1 MNSYQTNYRITGLT
15 YLPKQIIHWHDWHK
29 GQTIQ
34 VYDQQIKNAVM
45 RAARGGTELRR
56 GGTVMLR
63 LANGA
68 CGLCRAA
75 ELSDSDDVTRLS
87 RLAGSAPLLVLT
99 APRLSSLGR
108 ILRNGY
114 PVATVA
120 LPERCHGAFFDL
132 AFGQI
137 DRLSGSDFTIIAE
150 GVGTLADI
158 SVKLLRS
165 ARLIPA
171 GLFVRLPLR
180 DVAAQDRFSQQHNMM
195 IIESRDIDQY
205 SHEAASFVKIVTR
218 ARVPLAVSE
227 EAEVVMFRAEIGG
240 EEHFAVLI
248 GAGANSDTPLVRLH
262 SQCIT
267 GDILGSLKCDCGD
280 QLQAAMQLMA
290 DSGGGVLVYLA
301 QEGRNIGLLNKMR
314 AYALQDDGLDTV
326 DANHAL
332 GFDTDERLFLPAARI
347 LQALNVSKIQLI
359 TNNPDKIRQ
368 LEQHGIHVTERVP
381 LALNSNPHNQHYL
394 ETKKTRTGHLIDK
407 I

>member
-1 MNSYQTNYRITGLT
+1 M
-15 YLPKQIIHWHDWHK
+15 
-29 GQTIQ
+29 
-34 VYDQQIKNAVM
+34 YDQQIKNGVM

-75 ELSDSDDVTRLS
+75 ELSDGDDIIRLS
-87 RLAGSAPLLVLT
+87 RLAGSAPLLILT

-108 ILRNGY
+108 VLRDGY
-114 PVATVA
+114 PVASVA
-120 LPERCHGAFFDL
+120 LPDKRRSAFFDL
-132 AFGQI
+132 AFGQ
-137 DRLSGSDFTIIAE
+137 DDLLTGSDFTIIAE
-150 GVGTLADI
+150 SAGSLADMAAQ
-158 SVKLLRS
+158 LLRS
-165 ARLIPA
+165 AKLIPA
-171 GLFVRLPLR
+171 GLFIRLPLR
-180 DVAAQDRFSQQHNMM
+180 DVAAQERFARQHDMM
-195 IIESRDIDQY
+195 IVESRDINQY
-205 SHEAASFVKIVTR
+205 SHEAASFVKIAAR

-227 EAEVVMFRAEIGG
+227 NAEIVMFRAEIGG
-240 EEHFAVLI
+240 EEHCAVLI

-290 DSGGGVLVYLA
+290 DSGGGILVYLA

-314 AYALQDDGLDTV
+314 AYALQDNGLDTV

-359 TNNPDKIRQ
+359 TNNPDKINQ
-368 LEQHGIHVTERVP
+368 LEQHGIHVTARVP
-381 LALNSNPHNQHYL
+381 LALDSNPHNRDYL
-394 ETKKTRTGHLIDK
+394 KTKQTRTGHLIDK

>member
-1 MNSYQTNYRITGLT
+1 M
-15 YLPKQIIHWHDWHK
+15 H
-29 GQTIQ
+29 
-34 VYDQQIKNAVM
+34 DQQLKNAVM

-56 GGTVMLR
+56 GGIVMVR

-75 ELSDSDDVTRLS
+75 ELSDCDDMIRLS
-87 RLAGSAPLLVLT
+87 RLAGSAPLLILT

-108 ILRNGY
+108 DLRDGY

-120 LPERCHGAFFDL
+120 LPDTRRDVFFDL
-132 AFGQI
+132 AFGQN
-137 DRLSGSDFTIIAE
+137 DQMNGNDFTIIAE
-150 GVGTLADI
+150 KPGSLADMAAQ
-158 SVKLLRS
+158 LLRS
-165 ARLIPA
+165 AKLIPA
-171 GLFVRLPLR
+171 ALFVRLPLR
-180 DVAAQDRFSQQHNMM
+180 DVAAQDRFARQHNMM
-195 IIESRDIDQY
+195 IVESRDIDQY
-205 SHEAASFVKIVTR
+205 SHEAASFVNIAAR

-227 EAEVVMFRAEIGG
+227 DAEIVMFRAEIGG

-248 GAGANSDTPLVRLH
+248 GDGADSDTPLVRLH

-290 DSGGGVLVYLA
+290 NSGGGILVYLA
-301 QEGRNIGLLNKMR
+301 QEGRDIGLLNKMR
-314 AYALQDDGLDTV
+314 AYALQDNGLDTV

-347 LQALNVSKIQLI
+347 LQALDVSKIRLI
-359 TNNPDKIRQ
+359 TNNPDKISQ
-368 LEQHGIHVTERVP
+368 LEQHGITVTARVP
-381 LALNSNPHNQHYL
+381 LVLATNPHNHNYL
-394 ETKKTRTGHLIDK
+394 KTKKTRTGHLIDK

>member
-1 MNSYQTNYRITGLT
+1 M
-15 YLPKQIIHWHDWHK
+15 
-29 GQTIQ
+29 
-34 VYDQQIKNAVM
+34 YDQQIKNAVM

-75 ELSDSDDVTRLS
+75 ELSDGDDIIRLS
-87 RLAGSAPLLVLT
+87 RLAGSAPLLILT

-108 ILRNGY
+108 VLRDGY
-114 PVATVA
+114 PVASVA
-120 LPERCHGAFFDL
+120 LPDKRHSGLFDL
-132 AFGQI
+132 AFGQN
-137 DRLSGSDFTIIAE
+137 DQLTGSDFTIIAE
-150 GVGTLADI
+150 SAGSLADMAAQ
-158 SVKLLRS
+158 LLRS
-165 ARLIPA
+165 AKLIPA

-180 DVAAQDRFSQQHNMM
+180 DVAAQDRFARQHNMM
-195 IIESRDIDQY
+195 IVESRDIDQY
-205 SHEAASFVKIVTR
+205 SHEAASFVKIAAR

-227 EAEVVMFRAEIGG
+227 DAEIVMFRAEIGG
-240 EEHFAVLI
+240 EEHCAVLI

-290 DSGGGVLVYLA
+290 DSGGGILVYLA
-301 QEGRNIGLLNKMR
+301 QEGRDIGLLNKMR
-314 AYALQDDGLDTV
+314 AYALQDNGLDTV

-359 TNNPDKIRQ
+359 TNNPDKISQ
-368 LEQHGIHVTERVP
+368 LEQHGIHVTARVP
-381 LALNSNPHNQHYL
+381 LALDSNPHNLHYL
-394 ETKKTRTGHLIDK
+394 KTKQTRTGHLIDK

>member
-1 MNSYQTNYRITGLT
+1 M
-15 YLPKQIIHWHDWHK
+15 H
-29 GQTIQ
+29 
-34 VYDQQIKNAVM
+34 DQQIKNAVM

-75 ELSDSDDVTRLS
+75 ELSDGDDITRLS

-108 ILRNGY
+108 VLRDGY
-114 PVATVA
+114 PVASVA
-120 LPERCHGAFFDL
+120 LPNNRHDAFFDL
-132 AFGQI
+132 AFGQN
-137 DRLSGSDFTIIAE
+137 DQLTGDDFTIIAE
-150 GVGTLADI
+150 SAGSLADMAAQ
-158 SVKLLRS
+158 LLRS
-165 ARLIPA
+165 AKLIPA

-180 DVAAQDRFSQQHNMM
+180 DIAAQDRFARQHNMM
-195 IIESRDIDQY
+195 IVESRDIDQY
-205 SHEAASFVKIVTR
+205 SHEAASFVKIAAR

-227 EAEVVMFRAEIGG
+227 DTEIVIFRAEIGG

-248 GAGANSDTPLVRLH
+248 GTGANSDTPLVRLH

-290 DSGGGVLVYLA
+290 DSGGGILVYLA
-301 QEGRNIGLLNKMR
+301 QEGRDIGLLNKMR
-314 AYALQDDGLDTV
+314 AYALQDNGLDTV

-347 LQALNVSKIQLI
+347 LQALNVSNIQLI
-359 TNNPDKIRQ
+359 TNNPDKISQ
-368 LEQHGIHVTERVP
+368 LEQHGIHVTARVP
-381 LALNSNPHNQHYL
+381 LALDANPHNRHYL
-394 ETKKTRTGHLIDK
+394 RTKQTRTGHLIDK

>member
-1 MNSYQTNYRITGLT
+1 M
-15 YLPKQIIHWHDWHK
+15 
-29 GQTIQ
+29 
-34 VYDQQIKNAVM
+34 YDQQIKNAVM

-75 ELSDSDDVTRLS
+75 ELSDGDDIIRLS
-87 RLAGSAPLLVLT
+87 RLAGSAPLLILT

-108 ILRNGY
+108 VLRDGY
-114 PVATVA
+114 PVASVA
-120 LPERCHGAFFDL
+120 LPDKRHSAFFDL
-132 AFGQI
+132 AFGQN
-137 DRLSGSDFTIIAE
+137 DQLTGSDFTIIAE
-150 GVGTLADI
+150 SAGSLADMAAQ
-158 SVKLLRS
+158 LLRS
-165 ARLIPA
+165 AKLIPA

-180 DVAAQDRFSQQHNMM
+180 DVAAQDRFARQHNMM
-195 IIESRDIDQY
+195 IVESRDIDQY
-205 SHEAASFVKIVTR
+205 SHEAASLVKIVAR

-227 EAEVVMFRAEIGG
+227 DAEIVMFRAEIGG
-240 EEHFAVLI
+240 EEHCAVLI

-290 DSGGGVLVYLA
+290 DSGGGILVYLA
-301 QEGRNIGLLNKMR
+301 QEGRDIGLLNKMR
-314 AYALQDDGLDTV
+314 AYALQDNGLDTV

-359 TNNPDKIRQ
+359 TNNPDKISQ
-368 LEQHGIHVTERVP
+368 LEQHGITVTARVP
-381 LALNSNPHNQHYL
+381 LVLATNPHNHNYL
-394 ETKKTRTGHLIDK
+394 KTKRTRTGHLIDK